1 MLPEGEEDN
10 EEEVKIDENS
20 LLEFTQTM
28 IVREQV
34 LEDLEANF
42 IVGNTVRKVMVV
54 KELVENPTP
63 ETLSKA
69 TMKLLNKLIF
79 DSIQEV

>member
-1 MLPEGEEDN
+1 VLPEGEEDN